1 MNSTLTQL
9 SDRSLRRLLEALT
22 SGRLTTPFS
31 SLTLA
36 QLVPQDQV
44 SSLLDELCRM
54 QHDGLTPSLLVA
66 WIRTLLQQRERI
78 LAESRHLELVM
89 TGPEPPGTMVRD
101 TGVVVRQLFRGAT
114 ESLWIAGFAIHQG
127 REIFDAL
134 ALQMTEL
141 PSLKVR
147 MFLNIDRPYGDASG
161 CDHLIARFQ
170 RRFRESQWP
179 AEVRL
184 PEIYFDPRSLEP
196 DDAGKSACL
205 HAKFVIA
212 DSRQLF
218 ISSANFTEAAQQRNI
233 EAGLLSDSA
242 ELAGKLQQHFQSLI
256 DHGYL
261 KKLRW
266 YELPPPSTR
275 DVSSQQN

>member
-36 QLVPQDQV
+36 QLVPQDQL

-101 TGVVVRQLFRGAT
+101 TGVVVRQMFGHAT
-114 ESLWIAGFAIHQG
+114 QSIWICGFAVYQG
-127 REIFDAL
+127 KDVFLAL
-134 ALQMTEL
+134 AQRMTSLPEL
-141 PSLKVR
+141 SVR
-147 MFLNIDRPYGDASG
+147 MFLNVERRSGDLSAA
-161 CDHLIARFQ
+161 DIVIAKFQ
-170 RRFRESQWP
+170 QRFRETQWP
-179 AEVRL
+179 QGVRL
-184 PEIYFDPRSLEP
+184 PEVYFDPRSVEP
-196 DDAGKSACL
+196 NESSRSACL
-205 HAKFVIA
+205 HAKFVVA
-212 DSRQLF
+212 DSKQVF
-218 ISSANFTEAAQQRNI
+218 VSSANFTEAAQERNI
-233 EAGLLSDSA
+233 EVGVFSENPRLAD
-242 ELAGKLQQHFQSLI
+242 ELRLHFQTLI

-261 KKLRW
+261 RQARW
-266 YELPPPSTR
+266 H
-275 DVSSQQN
+275 